1 MAALTVWKF
10 PSPDGAAIALGELED
25 MQRTRLIRVLDVAVV
40 TWDEGKRKPR
50 TQELRSQGKADAL
63 GGVFWGLLFGLIFFI
78 PLLGLAIGA
87 ATGALI
93 GSMADLGISDAFIRE
108 VREKVTPG
116 SSALFLISSDAVI
129 DRVAARLFDTGVELI
144 SADLSGDQE
153 ARLREAF
160 SVE

>member
-10 PSPDGAAIALGELED
+10 PSPDRAAIAVCKLED
-25 MQRTRLIRVLDVAVV
+25 MQRARLVRVPDAAVV
-40 TWDEGKRKPR
+40 TWEEGKRKPK
-50 TQELRSQGKADAL
+50 TQELRGPGKADAL
-63 GGVFWGLLFGLIFFI
+63 GGVLWGLLFGLIFFI
-78 PLLGLAIGA
+78 PLLGLAIGT

-108 VREKVTPG
+108 VRAKVTPG
-116 SSALFLISSDAVI
+116 SSALFLLSSDAFI
-129 DRVAARLFDTGVELI
+129 DRVAVRLFGTEVELI
-144 SADLSGDQE
+144 STNLSGEQE